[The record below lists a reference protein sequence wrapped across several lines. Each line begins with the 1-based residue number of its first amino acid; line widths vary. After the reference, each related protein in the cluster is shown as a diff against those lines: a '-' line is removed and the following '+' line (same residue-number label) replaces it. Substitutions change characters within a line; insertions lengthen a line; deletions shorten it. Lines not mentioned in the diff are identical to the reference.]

1 MKRKPHHILVVDD
14 EPHILKA
21 VEYILDRAGYLV
33 LAARDGEEALELV
46 ARRRPALVVADI
58 MLPGMDGYELCRRL
72 RSRYPDSLT
81 PFIFLSARD
90 SIGDRVKG
98 MRTGADAYLTKPFHR
113 EELLAMVEAI
123 LGRHLSYATQLMTDD
138 LTGLLNRNYILQR
151 LEEEFARARRYRRP
165 LAAAMIDLDNFKAIN
180 DLCGH
185 PAGDRLLRRIAQLL
199 RGEMRKQDFIGR
211 YGGEEFLAVLPETT
225 ADDGAVLLER
235 CRKKVAEITARRGKN
250 SEGIPVTLSAG
261 VTELAG
267 GDENLSELLERADH
281 LLYRAKEEGR
291 DRVAVA

>member
-1 MKRKPHHILVVDD
+1 MKQKRNLILVVDD

-21 VEYILDRAGYLV
+21 VHYILDRAGYQV
-33 LAARDGEEALELV
+33 LAARDAEEALSLV
-46 ARRRPALVVADI
+46 SRDRPSLVVADI
-58 MLPGMDGYELCRRL
+58 MLPGMDGYKLCRRL
-72 RSRYPDSLT
+72 RHSHPDSLT

-90 SIGDRVKG
+90 SVDDRVKG
-98 MRTGADAYLTKPFHR
+98 IRTGADAYLTKPFHR
-113 EELLAMVEAI
+113 EELLAMVEAV
-123 LGRHLSYATQLMTDD
+123 LDRHQSYAEQIMNDD
-138 LTGLLNRNYILQR
+138 LTGLLNRSHILQR

-165 LAAAMIDLDNFKAIN
+165 LAAAMIDLDNFKAVN

-185 PAGDRLLRRIAQLL
+185 PAGDRLLRQIAQLL
-199 RGEMRKQDFIGR
+199 RGEMRKQDFLGR
-211 YGGEEFLAVLPETT
+211 YGGEEFLSVLPETT
-225 ADDGAVLLER
+225 AADGAILLER

-267 GDENLSELLERADH
+267 GDKNLSELLDRADC

-291 DRVAVA
+291 DRVAVR